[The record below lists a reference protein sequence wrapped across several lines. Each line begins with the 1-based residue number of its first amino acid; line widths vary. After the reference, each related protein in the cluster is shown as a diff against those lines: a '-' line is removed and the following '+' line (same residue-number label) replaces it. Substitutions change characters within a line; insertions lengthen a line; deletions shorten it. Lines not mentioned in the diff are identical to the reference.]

1 IATLS
6 DEGLRRNYLNKVAV
20 NRDITLTWTAEAAR
34 RDRPLDVFT
43 AHVPLTGNFSQQ
55 FQRVVEN
62 GSRLAAE
69 HDPDTLTDFIVD
81 EFVELSG
88 AERALLLLLDDGGN
102 PRSAAF
108 FNPED
113 SVQLALQMLDSIRN
127 NRQALLRQD
136 VGEVPEGEAQELHNR
151 SLIAL
156 PLIAQGKMLGV
167 LYGDM
172 RQIFG
177 RFDEADLHLLGM
189 LANQSAAA
197 LENAQL
203 VYTLEERVEERTA
216 ELQAA
221 NDELSTRNQELEI
234 INSVQEALA
243 AELDLRSIFEI
254 VGERLS
260 DIYKGHSVSF
270 DTYDEASGLMINHY
284 TKESGQRIHLPPFQ
298 PGPIARYV
306 NKENRPILM
315 RRREEYEAMGTIT
328 VEGTAPS
335 LSGMYVPLS
344 IGDRVFGHLNIEHI
358 EREEA
363 YNESDLRLLTTLANS
378 MSVIL
383 ENARLFDETQHLL
396 GEMQQRN
403 AELAAINAVQEG
415 LVAELDLEAMYEVV
429 GEKLRETYP
438 NDGIVVRTYDEESNL
453 VTDHYIIEEG
463 ERLVTKPYAP
473 GPLMTYTRKTRKPL
487 MVNTEEEFAALG
499 AVAIE
504 GTKRPRSGIYVTLF
518 AGDHYTG
525 DIAVYDL
532 QNEHAYDASDLR
544 LLTTLANSMSV
555 ALENAHLFDE
565 TQSLLEETKRRN
577 SELALINAVQEGLAA
592 ELNLQAIIEVVGEK
606 LREIYAGDGVA
617 LDTYDAANDL
627 IIPRY
632 LLEDGRRLTV
642 EPYTP
647 GALNRLLIAGKKPIL
662 IRSQVDFDA
671 IGAQPIEGTIPV
683 KSGMY
688 VPLIA
693 GDRYIGRVTVESLE
707 KENAYKESDIR
718 LLTTLASTMSVAL
731 ENARLFDETQNLLAQ
746 TEQRAAEL
754 AVINSVQSTLASQLD
769 MQAIYKLI
777 GDQIYDIF
785 DAQTVTIYT
794 ADEENETASYV
805 YAIENGRPLTLED
818 AKFGPGAR
826 YVAREKRPLHLHN
839 EAEIE
844 DWYPDLE
851 ERRLPGEHTA
861 TRSWI
866 QVPLLVGGKFIGG
879 INLENER
886 SGAFDDSDVRLLST
900 LAASMSVSLENAR
913 LFDETQ
919 RLLAETEQR
928 AAELAVV
935 NTVQTALA
943 AELEMQ
949 AILDLVGDKIVDL
962 FDAQTVTIN
971 RFHHEEGINEYVFVI
986 EEGERLTVESRPITP
1001 FYQHFIDEGVPL
1013 ILNSGLE
1020 DLRARGE
1027 TETVAGKPTLSFINA
1042 PLKRGDRITGYVSI
1056 QNVERE
1062 NAFDEGDLRLLST
1075 LAGSLSVALENA
1087 RLFEETQ
1094 RLLAETEQRATELA
1108 VINRVQRGLAAQ
1120 LDPQAIIDLVG
1131 DEIVH
1136 IFNAQ
1141 VVTINRL
1148 DHRRRL
1154 NEYSYLYEDGERQ
1167 LIDPVPFLP
1176 LVEELVRDGE
1186 PMLINTGLEDL
1197 RRRGAIKTVQG
1208 RPTQSMLAAPLK
1220 RGSLVIGY
1228 ISIQDVER
1236 ENVFSEADLRL
1247 LSTLAGSMSVAMES
1261 ARLFDETQNL
1271 LAQTEQ
1277 RNAEL
1282 ALINNVQ
1289 AGLAAQIDMQ
1299 AIYDLVGDKIYE
1311 IFEAQSVA
1319 ITTIDY
1325 DRQLITGV
1333 YSIEKGHRYVKPTFP
1348 FGPGSIRFI
1357 DQKKPMH
1364 LRTREEL
1371 LSVFPDWQDEPMKG
1385 DDITRTMLLVPL
1397 IIGDKVF
1404 GAIDLQDSR
1413 PNLFKQSDQRLLTTL
1428 ANSMSVALENARLF
1442 DETQRRAREMSAL
1455 TEVGSDISSTLNLS
1469 DVLERIAAHA
1479 LELLDVSDSALF
1491 LPEETNRYVA
1501 GGPTMK
1507 GFVALGTIAEQ
1518 VLATTVRPGI
1528 GILGHMWQSH
1538 EAEVVNDALSD
1549 PRAQTIVG
1557 TITHEDERMMA
1568 TPLLSDDNVVG
1579 MMAVWRRGNPF
1590 DD

>member
-1 IATLS
+1 
-6 DEGLRRNYLNKVAV
+6 
-20 NRDITLTWTAEAAR
+20 
-34 RDRPLDVFT
+34 
-43 AHVPLTGNFSQQ
+43 
-55 FQRVVEN
+55 
-62 GSRLAAE
+62 
-69 HDPDTLTDFIVD
+69 
-81 EFVELSG
+81 
-88 AERALLLLLDDGGN
+88 
-102 PRSAAF
+102 
-108 FNPED
+108 
-113 SVQLALQMLDSIRN
+113 
-127 NRQALLRQD
+127 
-136 VGEVPEGEAQELHNR
+136 
-151 SLIAL
+151 
-156 PLIAQGKMLGV
+156 
-167 LYGDM
+167 
-172 RQIFG
+172 
-177 RFDEADLHLLGM
+177 
-189 LANQSAAA
+189 A

-592 ELNLQAIIEVVGEK
+592 ELNLQAIVEVVGEK

-662 IRSQVDFDA
+662 IRSQADFDA

-777 GDQIYDIF
+777 GDQIHDIF

-949 AILDLVGDKIVDL
+949 AILDLVG
-962 FDAQTVTIN
+962 
-971 RFHHEEGINEYVFVI
+971 
-986 EEGERLTVESRPITP
+986 
-1001 FYQHFIDEGVPL
+1001 
-1013 ILNSGLE
+1013 
-1020 DLRARGE
+1020 
-1027 TETVAGKPTLSFINA
+1027 
-1042 PLKRGDRITGYVSI
+1042 
-1056 QNVERE
+1056 
-1062 NAFDEGDLRLLST
+1062 
-1075 LAGSLSVALENA
+1075 
-1087 RLFEETQ
+1087 
-1094 RLLAETEQRATELA
+1094 
-1108 VINRVQRGLAAQ
+1108 
-1120 LDPQAIIDLVG
+1120 
-1131 DEIVH
+1131 
-1136 IFNAQ
+1136 
-1141 VVTINRL
+1141 
-1148 DHRRRL
+1148 
-1154 NEYSYLYEDGERQ
+1154 
-1167 LIDPVPFLP
+1167 
-1176 LVEELVRDGE
+1176 
-1186 PMLINTGLEDL
+1186 
-1197 RRRGAIKTVQG
+1197 
-1208 RPTQSMLAAPLK
+1208 
-1220 RGSLVIGY
+1220 
-1228 ISIQDVER
+1228 
-1236 ENVFSEADLRL
+1236 
-1247 LSTLAGSMSVAMES
+1247 
-1261 ARLFDETQNL
+1261 
-1271 LAQTEQ
+1271 
-1277 RNAEL
+1277 
-1282 ALINNVQ
+1282 
-1289 AGLAAQIDMQ
+1289 
-1299 AIYDLVGDKIYE
+1299 
-1311 IFEAQSVA
+1311 
-1319 ITTIDY
+1319 
-1325 DRQLITGV
+1325 
-1333 YSIEKGHRYVKPTFP
+1333 
-1348 FGPGSIRFI
+1348 
-1357 DQKKPMH
+1357 
-1364 LRTREEL
+1364 
-1371 LSVFPDWQDEPMKG
+1371 
-1385 DDITRTMLLVPL
+1385 
-1397 IIGDKVF
+1397 
-1404 GAIDLQDSR
+1404 
-1413 PNLFKQSDQRLLTTL
+1413 
-1428 ANSMSVALENARLF
+1428 
-1442 DETQRRAREMSAL
+1442 
-1455 TEVGSDISSTLNLS
+1455 
-1469 DVLERIAAHA
+1469 
-1479 LELLDVSDSALF
+1479 
-1491 LPEETNRYVA
+1491 
-1501 GGPTMK
+1501 
-1507 GFVALGTIAEQ
+1507 
-1518 VLATTVRPGI
+1518 
-1528 GILGHMWQSH
+1528 
-1538 EAEVVNDALSD
+1538 
-1549 PRAQTIVG
+1549 
-1557 TITHEDERMMA
+1557 
-1568 TPLLSDDNVVG
+1568 
-1579 MMAVWRRGNPF
+1579 
-1590 DD
+1590 